1 MEKSADFIRKKEFH
15 IVFKGYKPEEV
26 DKFLDILSVEFDR
39 LLKRNR
45 ELQDSLDKL
54 KFENTEEDTDIK
66 KVIQDALISA
76 HKVAEDI
83 KAQAKKEADSIIENR
98 KAVEDKSLHD
108 LQMKKLEMEES
119 LIVLQGKYDD
129 FKNRIKKNILDM
141 TQFVDEAAMSLDE
154 NEYTETN
161 FEDVKFE
168 AAEDN
173 NQDNIDVP
181 VQKIDADESL
191 EDTEDKSENSFQESR
206 LAEKLNEIER
216 TKTDSRQN
224 MSVFDNYN
232 LNTQRDS
239 GSYFERIQ
247 RQNLETEREPLKES
261 EFSSKFSDIQIED
274 VRKGERQTEEGLTE
288 ERLKEERPL
297 EETQRT
303 DSDDSILKRER
314 KKIDIANPDIIE
326 NFFRTS
332 ED

>member
-83 KAQAKKEADSIIENR
+83 KAQAKKEADSIIDQR
-98 KAVEDKSLHD
+98 KAVEDRSLHD
-108 LQMKKLEMEES
+108 LQMKKLAMEES

-129 FKNRIKKNILDM
+129 FKNRIKKTILDM
-141 TQFVDEAAMSLDE
+141 TQFIDEATMDLDA
-154 NEYTETN
+154 NEYAATDFTDIKYDTGEAKDQDMNDEPMQKTTVDDVQAET
-161 FEDVKFE
+161 D
-168 AAEDN
+168 
-173 NQDNIDVP
+173 
-181 VQKIDADESL
+181 
-191 EDTEDKSENSFQESR
+191 EDTGSYVKENLQ
-206 LAEKLNEIER
+206 AEKSGRIESPTADS
-216 TKTDSRQN
+216 TKN

-232 LNTQRDS
+232 LNTERDS
-239 GSYFERIQ
+239 GSYFERMQ
-247 RQNLETEREPLKES
+247 KQGVEPEKES
-261 EFSSKFSDIQIED
+261 
-274 VRKGERQTEEGLTE
+274 
-288 ERLKEERPL
+288 L
-297 EETQRT
+297 EEPDFGNKSPDTQVEEVQKT
-303 DSDDSILKRER
+303 VENDSNLKRER

-326 NFFRTS
+326 NFFRAS
-332 ED
+332 DD

>member
-83 KAQAKKEADSIIENR
+83 KAQAKKEADSIIEQR
-98 KAVEDKSLHD
+98 KAMEDRSLHD
-108 LQMKKLEMEES
+108 LQMKKLAMEES

-129 FKNRIKKNILDM
+129 FKNRVKKTIIDM
-141 TQFVDEAAMSLDE
+141 TQFIDESSIELDE
-154 NEYTETN
+154 DEYTDTD
-161 FEDVKFE
+161 FAGIKYE
-168 AAEDN
+168 AAEDK
-173 NQDNIDVP
+173 DKGLDDEPI
-181 VQKIDADESL
+181 QKIIATEVPGEPDEEPGTQL
-191 EDTEDKSENSFQESR
+191 RENP
-206 LAEKLNEIER
+206 LAEKSNGIER
-216 TKTDSRQN
+216 TSPDSRQG

-232 LNTQRDS
+232 LNTERDS
-239 GSYFERIQ
+239 GSYFERMQ
-247 RQNLETEREPLKES
+247 RQNLEAEREPFEKQDTGAQ
-261 EFSSKFSDIQIED
+261 SSDAQIEEEQNA
-274 VRKGERQTEEGLTE
+274 GE
-288 ERLKEERPL
+288 
-297 EETQRT
+297 
-303 DSDDSILKRER
+303 DDSSLKRER

-326 NFFRTS
+326 NFFRAS

>member
-66 KVIQDALISA
+66 KIIQDALISA

-83 KAQAKKEADSIIENR
+83 KAQAKNEADSLIEQR
-98 KAVEDKSLHD
+98 KAVEDRSLHD
-108 LQMKKLEMEES
+108 IEMKKLKMEES

-129 FKNRIKKNILDM
+129 FKNRIKKTIFEM
-141 TQFVDEAAMSLDE
+141 TQFIDEATTGLYE
-154 NEYTETN
+154 NEYTETD
-161 FEDVKFE
+161 FADIKYEAGEDKDQVL
-168 AAEDN
+168 EDE
-173 NQDNIDVP
+173 P
-181 VQKIDADESL
+181 MQKITVDEVPDEADEDAATL
-191 EDTEDKSENSFQESR
+191 PKENR
-206 LAEKLNEIER
+206 LGENLNGLER
-216 TKTDSRQN
+216 TPTDPGQR

-232 LNTQRDS
+232 LNTERDS

-247 RQNLETEREPLKES
+247 NQNLEPERESLEEPDLGDK
-261 EFSSKFSDIQIED
+261 SSDVQTED
-274 VRKGERQTEEGLTE
+274 VQTEDVQTEEVQTGEVQTGE
-288 ERLKEERPL
+288 VEK
-297 EETQRT
+297 T
-303 DSDDSILKRER
+303 DEDDSSLKRER

>member
-83 KAQAKKEADSIIENR
+83 KAQAKKEADSIIDQR
-98 KAVEDKSLHD
+98 KAVEDRSLHD

-129 FKNRIKKNILDM
+129 FKNRIKKTILDM
-141 TQFVDEAAMSLDE
+141 TQFIDEAATDLDS
-154 NEYTETN
+154 NDYAETD
-161 FEDVKFE
+161 FAGVKY
-168 AAEDN
+168 D
-173 NQDNIDVP
+173 DG
-181 VQKIDADESL
+181 
-191 EDTEDKSENSFQESR
+191 EDKDQDMSDEPEQKTSEDETPAETDEKQETLLKDNR
-206 LAEKLNEIER
+206 QAEKLSRIDSNPA
-216 TKTDSRQN
+216 DSRQN

-232 LNTQRDS
+232 LNSQRDS

-247 RQNLETEREPLKES
+247 NQNLEPERE
-261 EFSSKFSDIQIED
+261 SSVEPEYGVKSPDVQIEE
-274 VRKGERQTEEGLTE
+274 VQK
-288 ERLKEERPL
+288 
-297 EETQRT
+297 
-303 DSDDSILKRER
+303 SDENGSSLKRER

-326 NFFRTS
+326 NFFRAS

>member
-83 KAQAKKEADSIIENR
+83 KAQAKKEADSIIDQR
-98 KAVEDKSLHD
+98 KTVEDRSLHE
-108 LQMKKLEMEES
+108 LQMKKLSMEES

-129 FKNRIKKNILDM
+129 FKNRIKKTILDM
-141 TQFVDEAAMSLDE
+141 TQFIDEATADLDT
-154 NEYTETN
+154 NDFTETDYS
-161 FEDVKFE
+161 DVKYNADE
-168 AAEDN
+168 DTQDMDEEPGQKTTAEE
-173 NQDNIDVP
+173 
-181 VQKIDADESL
+181 VQGDADGKHEGPIT
-191 EDTEDKSENSFQESR
+191 DNR
-206 LAEKLNEIER
+206 LAQKSDRIEGPHA
-216 TKTDSRQN
+216 DSRQRS
-224 MSVFDNYN
+224 SVFENYS
-232 LNTQRDS
+232 LNVERDS
-239 GSYFERIQ
+239 GSYFDRIQ
-247 RQNLETEREPLKES
+247 KQNLEPERES
-261 EFSSKFSDIQIED
+261 
-274 VRKGERQTEEGLTE
+274 
-288 ERLKEERPL
+288 L
-297 EETQRT
+297 EETDFGSKSPDLRVEEVQKSDEN
-303 DSDDSILKRER
+303 DSSLKRER

-326 NFFRTS
+326 NFFRAS

>member
-54 KFENTEEDTDIK
+54 KFEDTEEDTDIK

-83 KAQAKKEADSIIENR
+83 KAQAKREADSIIEQR
-98 KAVEDKSLHD
+98 KVVEDRSLHD
-108 LQMKKLEMEES
+108 LQMKKLAMDES

-129 FKNRIKKNILDM
+129 FKNRIKKTILDM
-141 TQFVDEAAMSLDE
+141 TQFIDEATTDLDANDYAE
-154 NEYTETN
+154 AD
-161 FEDVKFE
+161 FADVKYE
-168 AAEDN
+168 
-173 NQDNIDVP
+173 
-181 VQKIDADESL
+181 ADE
-191 EDTEDKSENSFQESR
+191 DKAHNMADEPAQGTIADEVQSEADEKPGDFVPDNQ
-206 LAEKLNEIER
+206 LTQKLNRIER
-216 TKTDSRQN
+216 PTTDSRQS

-232 LNTQRDS
+232 LNTERDS

-247 RQNLETEREPLKES
+247 KQNLQPERESS
-261 EFSSKFSDIQIED
+261 EEPDYSGKSSDVQIEE
-274 VRKGERQTEEGLTE
+274 VK
-288 ERLKEERPL
+288 K
-297 EETQRT
+297 T
-303 DSDDSILKRER
+303 DESDSSLKRER

-326 NFFRTS
+326 NFFRAS

>member
-83 KAQAKKEADSIIENR
+83 KAQAKKEADSIIDQR
-98 KAVEDKSLHD
+98 KAVEDRSLHD

-129 FKNRIKKNILDM
+129 FKNRIKKTILDM
-141 TQFVDEAAMSLDE
+141 TQFIDEAATDLDS
-154 NEYTETN
+154 NDYAETD
-161 FEDVKFE
+161 FAGVKY
-168 AAEDN
+168 D
-173 NQDNIDVP
+173 DG
-181 VQKIDADESL
+181 
-191 EDTEDKSENSFQESR
+191 EDKDQDMSDEPEQKTSEDETPAETDEKQETLLKDNR
-206 LAEKLNEIER
+206 QAEKLSRIDSNPA
-216 TKTDSRQN
+216 DSRQN

-232 LNTQRDS
+232 LNSQRDS

-247 RQNLETEREPLKES
+247 NQNLEPERE
-261 EFSSKFSDIQIED
+261 SSVEPEYGVKSPDVQVEEVQKSDEN
-274 VRKGERQTEEGLTE
+274 G
-288 ERLKEERPL
+288 
-297 EETQRT
+297 
-303 DSDDSILKRER
+303 SSLKRER

-326 NFFRTS
+326 NFFRAS

>member
-83 KAQAKKEADSIIENR
+83 KAQAKKEADSMIEQR
-98 KAVEDKSLHD
+98 KALEDRSLYD
-108 LQMKKLEMEES
+108 LQMKRLAMDES

-129 FKNRIKKNILDM
+129 FKNRIKKTILDM
-141 TQFVDEAAMSLDE
+141 TQFVDEATTDLDA
-154 NEYTETN
+154 NDYAGTD
-161 FEDVKFE
+161 FADVKYE
-168 AAEDN
+168 
-173 NQDNIDVP
+173 
-181 VQKIDADESL
+181 ADE
-191 EDTEDKSENSFQESR
+191 DKAQDMTDGPAQATIADEVQ
-206 LAEKLNEIER
+206 AETDEKSGDLVPDNQPTQKLNRIER
-216 TKTDSRQN
+216 PATDSRQP

-232 LNTQRDS
+232 LNTDRDS
-239 GSYFERIQ
+239 DSYFERIQ
-247 RQNLETEREPLKES
+247 KQNLEPEREPLE
-261 EFSSKFSDIQIED
+261 EPDFSGKSSDVQIEE
-274 VRKGERQTEEGLTE
+274 VK
-288 ERLKEERPL
+288 K
-297 EETQRT
+297 T
-303 DSDDSILKRER
+303 DESDSSLKRER

-326 NFFRTS
+326 NFFRAS

>member
-83 KAQAKKEADSIIENR
+83 KAQAKKEAESIIDQR
-98 KAVEDKSLHD
+98 KAVEDQTLHD
-108 LQMKKLEMEES
+108 LQMKKLSMDES

-129 FKNRIKKNILDM
+129 FKNRIKKTILDM
-141 TQFVDEAAMSLDE
+141 THFIDEAITDLDTGDF
-154 NEYTETN
+154 TETD
-161 FEDVKFE
+161 FAGIKYDDGEDK
-168 AAEDN
+168 D
-173 NQDNIDVP
+173 QDINDIP
-181 VQKIDADESL
+181 VQKTTADEVQPESDDNPGEFL
-191 EDTEDKSENSFQESR
+191 QDNGITQKSDSIES
-206 LAEKLNEIER
+206 KPS
-216 TKTDSRQN
+216 DSRQN
-224 MSVFDNYN
+224 KSVFDNYA
-232 LNTQRDS
+232 LNTERES

-247 RQNLETEREPLKES
+247 KQNLEPERVSLDEPKKGPLVEPDLAGKSPEVL
-261 EFSSKFSDIQIED
+261 IED
-274 VRKGERQTEEGLTE
+274 ARKTNANDTSLT
-288 ERLKEERPL
+288 
-297 EETQRT
+297 
-303 DSDDSILKRER
+303 RER

-326 NFFRTS
+326 NFFKAS

>member
-83 KAQAKKEADSIIENR
+83 KAQAKKEAEAIMDQR
-98 KAVEDKSLHD
+98 KAMEDRSLQD
-108 LQMKKLEMEES
+108 IEMKKLAMEES

-129 FKNRIKKNILDM
+129 FKNRIKKNIVDM
-141 TQFVDEAAMSLDE
+141 SQFVEDAGTGPDS
-154 NEYTETN
+154 NEYTEAG
-161 FEDVKFE
+161 FEDIKFDAGEYKDQSSNYETLQQTTVDEIPAEVEEEAEIPVK
-168 AAEDN
+168 
-173 NQDNIDVP
+173 
-181 VQKIDADESL
+181 
-191 EDTEDKSENSFQESR
+191 ENR
-206 LAEKLNEIER
+206 LTEKLSRIER
-216 TKTDSRQN
+216 TSTDPGQK

-232 LNTQRDS
+232 LNTERDS
-239 GSYFERIQ
+239 GSYFDRIQ
-247 RQNLETEREPLKES
+247 SQNLESKRESLNE
-261 EFSSKFSDIQIED
+261 SDIDDKSPDVQAEQITSED
-274 VRKGERQTEEGLTE
+274 MQN
-288 ERLKEERPL
+288 
-297 EETQRT
+297 T
-303 DSDDSILKRER
+303 DEDDSSLKIER

-326 NFFRTS
+326 NFFRAS
-332 ED
+332 DD